1 MWLAP
6 CLHRLACF
14 PAIFFINLTLTR
26 VKNFCET
33 LLSMGI
39 VEALKQ
45 HLFRFV
51 AMIAFAL
58 SFGLAHSQTIPDTL
72 DQRLKA
78 CTACHGDE
86 GRATTAGYYP
96 RIAGKPAGYLFNQ
109 LKNFQEGKRS
119 YPPMAYLVR
128 HLSEP
133 YLQEI
138 AVHFSNQHPPYA
150 AAQNSTASG
159 QQMQRGKQLVQVGD
173 ESKKIP
179 ACMACHGKN
188 LTGVAPYI
196 PGLLGLPRDYIVA
209 QLGAWQTGSRRTAQP
224 DCMHDIAQRLSASD
238 VAAVS
243 AWLAMQNVP
252 SDASVSASV
261 ARDDRATLPLECGSV
276 ANAGTSLLPAG
287 LGK

>member
-1 MWLAP
+1 M
-6 CLHRLACF
+6 
-14 PAIFFINLTLTR
+14 N
-26 VKNFCET
+26 
-33 LLSMGI
+33 MGI
-39 VEALKQ
+39 AEARKQ
-45 HLFRFV
+45 HFFWLV
-51 AMIAFAL
+51 ALIAFAL
-58 SFGLAHSQTIPDTL
+58 SISVAHAQTIPDTL

-109 LKNFQEGKRS
+109 LRNFQEGKRS
-119 YPPMAYLVR
+119 YPPMAYLVK

-150 AAQNSTASG
+150 AAQKSTASE
-159 QQMQRGKQLVQVGD
+159 QQMQRGKRLVQVGD
-173 ESKKIP
+173 EAQKIP

-224 DCMHDIAQRLSASD
+224 DCMHLIAQRLSASD

-243 AWLAMQNVP
+243 VWLAMQNLR
-252 SDASVSASV
+252 SEAASPALLVH
-261 ARDDRATLPLECGSV
+261 DDRASLPLECGSV
-276 ANAGTSLLPAG
+276 PNAAVFSSPARG
-287 LGK
+287 GQ

>member
-1 MWLAP
+1 MKT
-6 CLHRLACF
+6 F
-14 PAIFFINLTLTR
+14 Q
-26 VKNFCET
+26 
-33 LLSMGI
+33 I
-39 VEALKQ
+39 VEQ
-45 HLFRFV
+45 HLFRLIV
-51 AMIAFAL
+51 IISLAL
-58 SFGLAHSQTIPDTL
+58 SASLVCAQTVPDTL

-150 AAQNSTASG
+150 AAQNSTASA
-159 QQMQRGKQLVQVGD
+159 QQMQRGKRLVQVGD
-173 ESKKIP
+173 EVQNIP
-179 ACMACHGKN
+179 ACIACHGKN
-188 LTGVAPYI
+188 LIGVAPYI

-224 DCMHDIAQRLSASD
+224 DCMHRIAQRLSASD
-238 VAAVS
+238 VSAVS
-243 AWLAMQNVP
+243 AWLAMQNLP
-252 SDASVSASV
+252 AEASSSTLV
-261 ARDDRATLPLECGSV
+261 AHDDRAPLPLECGSV
-276 ANAGTSLLPAG
+276 PNAAVSFLPAG
-287 LGK
+287 VSK